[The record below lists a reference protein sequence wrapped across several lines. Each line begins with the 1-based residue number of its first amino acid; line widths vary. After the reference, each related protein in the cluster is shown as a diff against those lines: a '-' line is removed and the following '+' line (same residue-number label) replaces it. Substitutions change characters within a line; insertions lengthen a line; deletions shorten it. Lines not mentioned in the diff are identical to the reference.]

1 MTPITPAI
9 TPARSASPL
18 TVSIASA
25 TSGRRLIATS
35 AWPWYGTAA
44 TNVPPSVVPLDER
57 FAAERRRHGLA
68 LERRAAAGAPS
79 ARRAGA

>member
-35 AWPWYGTAA
+35 ASPW
-44 TNVPPSVVPLDER
+44 
-57 FAAERRRHGLA
+57 
-68 LERRAAAGAPS
+68 
-79 ARRAGA
+79 